1 MLFRWNGTA
10 DKFKRTGPISTMVDG
25 VVLTTYRVYLK
36 IYSLGSKKEYNSKF
50 ETSQIFLNL
59 TKFMQNNIIVIFY
72 IGLLRKYIL

>member
-1 MLFRWNGTA
+1 
-10 DKFKRTGPISTMVDG
+10 MVSG
-25 VVLTTYRVYLK
+25 VVLTTYLK
-36 IYSLGSKKEYNSKF
+36 IYALGSKKEYNSKF